1 MCAGEHQSGHTN
13 ETNEHGQTENGQVVD
28 GLQTEECDGKIGFR
42 ILKSAES
49 HLAIRER
56 ILLLSP
62 DGLRRKSPGVR
73 PKTGKP
79 SVGVAIVMA

>member
-1 MCAGEHQSGHTN
+1 VSTRAAI
-13 ETNEHGQTENGQVVD
+13 QTRQMNTAKLKMD
-28 GLQTEECDGKIGFR
+28 RLLMEECDGKIGFR

-79 SVGVAIVMA
+79 SAFVAVWAWL